1 MFPNYLS
8 SSLFQLLPKR
18 SAFWLH
24 SLLTPAAYF
33 SRPSEVNEERKTLYK
48 QQEQQQEN
56 LKIKDLSIIM
66 TEEVH

>member
-8 SSLFQLLPKR
+8 SLLLQLLPKH

-24 SLLTPAAYF
+24 SLSTPAAHF

-56 LKIKDLSIIM
+56 LKKQK
-66 TEEVH
+66 